1 MKKPNVLNRSMFN
14 RGETSAYGRGIT
26 SNLVSD
32 KQRQRYNYGGR
43 VGLYHGGGQRTTG
56 GYYARPWET
65 RMDMRSEYNT
75 PRTSSYRSNQHE
87 NIKGSNLSNF
97 VLKNPKFG
105 HLEYANAFLPSQL
118 YSPTSSEGEDY
129 RTITDMPGFRKL
141 YQDYRDPETLL
152 IDPDKIDVKTGLP
165 IEEAPDDSFIEK
177 EKEEVISK
185 GPMGDE
191 MWDQTTVIDEPGKI
205 IRTDTDELDT
215 PDKWAFLDEN
225 IAKKKKLARGHAAM
239 EGAAAAAEWAF
250 ADTKAKQG
258 AAIAKGL
265 RSVGTIGSKY
275 KGGAEDLK
283 TKAQILDVI
292 EGTKQEGKVAI
303 QELKGEQ
310 EKWKKGYYEG
320 SLKLQEQIAAGKEA
334 GKSNKEIYE
343 EFLRSGLST
352 NPLLK
357 ANHLSTLT
365 NQKIEVADSTTEKL
379 FMNPDN
385 DGTVF
390 IDSTG
395 KLVKNVN
402 GKKETVN
409 ELTDEFFTWE

>member
-1 MKKPNVLNRSMFN
+1 
-14 RGETSAYGRGIT
+14 
-26 SNLVSD
+26 
-32 KQRQRYNYGGR
+32 
-43 VGLYHGGGQRTTG
+43 
-56 GYYARPWET
+56 
-65 RMDMRSEYNT
+65 
-75 PRTSSYRSNQHE
+75 
-87 NIKGSNLSNF
+87 
-97 VLKNPKFG
+97 
-105 HLEYANAFLPSQL
+105 
-118 YSPTSSEGEDY
+118 
-129 RTITDMPGFRKL
+129 
-141 YQDYRDPETLL
+141 
-152 IDPDKIDVKTGLP
+152 
-165 IEEAPDDSFIEK
+165 
-177 EKEEVISK
+177 
-185 GPMGDE
+185 
-191 MWDQTTVIDEPGKI
+191 
-205 IRTDTDELDT
+205 T
-215 PDKWAFLDEN
+215 PDRWAFLDEN